1 MGTKMTHSAR
11 AELTNAVRR
20 RYSAATGAEKR
31 KILDEFIAVTGYHE
45 KSAIRALNAE
55 PTVKKRQT
63 RLRPSLYDE
72 AVRAALIV
80 LWEASDR
87 VCGKRLRALLPILL
101 PALERNGHLHLADPM
116 RQKILAMSAS
126 TIDRLLREPRSAT
139 RLRKAR
145 RAMPAARRRVP
156 VRTFADWNE
165 PPPGSMEMDCVA
177 HCGDANRGSY
187 VNSLVLTDIAS
198 GWTEAAPL
206 VVRES
211 GLLVETLDRVRLGLP
226 FALRALDVDNGS
238 EFVNESLINYCLT
251 HGIELTRS
259 RPWRKNDQAW
269 IEQKNGAV
277 VRKLLGYRRLQG
289 IAAAQAIARLYG
301 ASRLF
306 VNFFQPSFKLAEKHR
321 EGAKVSKRYH
331 PPQTPCDRLLQAES
345 IPDASK
351 IKLREVAST
360 LDPLKLLEEIR
371 AMQAHLVAL
380 ADGGD
385 VPIATAEP
393 PDLSGSVASLSSAW
407 RAGEVR
413 PTFSVE
419 AKPRYLRSLQ
429 AMVHPDVQ
437 RTPKKDT
444 APATATSSLG
454 PAAKAPKPVA
464 ERQKLIY
471 ATPGKPVYHAFTMIW
486 PLVCRRLDGC
496 PNIGS
501 AQLFD
506 ELCIQFPGRF
516 HPKHLT
522 RLEKRVKQW
531 RQDARARGVV
541 IPPRK
546 NRRFSNKPRGPAPV
560 PYSCMAHLTEM
571 HQWLEEHPDQTAKE
585 LLIEFQARYPGIYRR
600 SHLRTLRK
608 RVQVWRREA
617 IQRLIFELR
626 EHTEDVSSRSET
638 YMAHGQSE
646 TELLTP
652 SASDCA
658 LFKIDKI
665 LSSTP
670 RLTAAGN
677 IVHEAFGNKIT

>member
-1 MGTKMTHSAR
+1 MGTKMTLTAR
-11 AELTNAVRR
+11 AELTNVVRR
-20 RYSAATGAEKR
+20 RYCAATGAEKR

-55 PTVKKRQT
+55 PITKPRQT
-63 RLRPSLYDE
+63 RCRPSLYDE

-101 PALERNGHLHLADPM
+101 PALERNGHLHLGEAM

-126 TIDRLLREPRSAT
+126 TIDRLLRVPRSAT
-139 RLRKAR
+139 RLKKAR

-165 PPPGSMEMDCVA
+165 PPPGSMEMDLVA

-211 GLLVETLDRVRLGLP
+211 GLVVETLDRVRQGLP

-238 EFVNESLINYCLT
+238 EFVNESLIQYCLS

-277 VRKLLGYRRLQG
+277 VRKLLGYRRFQG
-289 IAAAQAIARLYG
+289 IAAAQAITRLYG

-321 EGAKVSKRYH
+321 QGAQVSKRYH
-331 PPQTPCDRLLQAES
+331 PPQTPCERLLQAES
-345 IPDASK
+345 LPEAAK
-351 IKLREVAST
+351 ARLREVAGA

-371 AMQAHLVAL
+371 AVQAHLVTL
-380 ADGGD
+380 ADGGQL
-385 VPIATAEP
+385 PGTMAEP
-393 PDLSGSVASLSSAW
+393 PDLSGFVASLSSAW

-413 PTFSVE
+413 PTFSVD
-419 AKPRYLRSLQ
+419 AKPRYLRGLQ
-429 AMVHPDVQ
+429 AMFQPEVAHM
-437 RTPKKDT
+437 PKKV
-444 APATATSSLG
+444 AALATSTKPLG
-454 PAAKAPKPVA
+454 PLTQTLPAIATKKIS
-464 ERQKLIY
+464 ERPRLIY
-471 ATPGKPVYHAFTMIW
+471 AEPGKPVYHAFTMIW
-486 PLVCRRLDGC
+486 PLVCRRLEGC
-496 PNIGS
+496 PNITS

-516 HPKHLT
+516 HPKHVN
-522 RLEKRVKQW
+522 RLAKRVKQW

-541 IPPRK
+541 IAPPK
-546 NRRFSNKPRGPAPV
+546 YRRFSNKPRGRGPV
-560 PYSCMAHLTEM
+560 PQSCTAHWAEM
-571 HQWLEEHPDQTAKE
+571 LQWLEEHPDQTAAE
-585 LLIEFQARYPGIYRR
+585 LLTEFQARYPGFYRR
-600 SHLRTLRK
+600 SHLRTLRR
-608 RVQVWRREA
+608 RVHVWRREA
-617 IQRLIFELR
+617 IQRLIYKLQ
-626 EHTEDVSSRSET
+626 EHSQDVSSKVR
-638 YMAHGQSE
+638 A
-646 TELLTP
+646 
-652 SASDCA
+652 
-658 LFKIDKI
+658 
-665 LSSTP
+665 
-670 RLTAAGN
+670 
-677 IVHEAFGNKIT
+677 

>member
-1 MGTKMTHSAR
+1 MGTKMTHTAR

-20 RYSAATGAEKR
+20 RYGVATGAEKR

-45 KSAIRALNAE
+45 KSAIRALNAD
-55 PTVKKRQT
+55 PVVKSRQT
-63 RLRPSLYDE
+63 RVRPSLYDE

-101 PALERNGHLHLADPM
+101 PALERNGHLHVAEPI

-126 TIDRLLREPRSAT
+126 TIDRLLRVPRSAT

-165 PPPGSMEMDCVA
+165 PPPGCMEMDLVA
-177 HCGDANRGSY
+177 HCGEVNRGSY

-211 GLLVETLDRVRLGLP
+211 GLVVETLDRIRQGLP
-226 FALRALDVDNGS
+226 FALRAVDVDNGS
-238 EFVNESLINYCLT
+238 EFVNESLIHYCLG

-277 VRKLLGYRRLQG
+277 VRKLLGYRRFQG
-289 IAAAQAIARLYG
+289 IAAAQAITRLYG

-321 EGAKVSKRYH
+321 QGAHVSKRYH

-345 IPDASK
+345 IPEATKD
-351 IKLREVAST
+351 KLREVVST

-371 AMQAHLVAL
+371 AVQAHLVAL
-380 ADGGD
+380 AGGEKL
-385 VPIATAEP
+385 PGPTSEP
-393 PDLSGSVASLSSAW
+393 PDLSAFVASLSSAW

-413 PTFSVE
+413 PTFSID

-429 AMVHPDVQ
+429 GVVHRDVAQ
-437 RTPKKDT
+437 VPKKIA
-444 APATATSSLG
+444 APAAFIQ
-454 PAAKAPKPVA
+454 PAAPTSPCVPATKMP
-464 ERQKLIY
+464 ERPRLIY
-471 ATPGKPVYHAFTMIW
+471 AEPGKPIYHALTMVW
-486 PLVCRRLDGC
+486 PLVCRRLEGF
-496 PNIGS
+496 PNITS
-501 AQLFD
+501 TQLFE

-516 HPKHLT
+516 HPKHVN
-522 RLEKRVKQW
+522 RLAKRVKLW

-541 IPPRK
+541 IGRLK
-546 NRRFSNKPRGPAPV
+546 YRRFSNKPRGRGPGPQRFV
-560 PYSCMAHLTEM
+560 DHWPQMLQHLES
-571 HQWLEEHPDQTAKE
+571 HPDITAVE
-585 LLIEFQARYPGIYRR
+585 LFTEFQARYPGFYSRA
-600 SHLRTLRK
+600 HLRTLRR

-617 IQRLIFELR
+617 IQRLIYEMQ
-626 EHTEDVSSRSET
+626 D
-638 YMAHGQSE
+638 
-646 TELLTP
+646 LTHNV
-652 SASDCA
+652 
-658 LFKIDKI
+658 
-665 LSSTP
+665 TV
-670 RLTAAGN
+670 TA
-677 IVHEAFGNKIT
+677 